1 MVPVACRRQG
11 QVVALIFNHNV
22 SRGKTMSSPFRQFR
36 FLAVVL
42 AALFSVTAEAAP
54 DAQARQLAATCS
66 ACHGT
71 NGKSVGGTPVLAG
84 LNRAHFIK
92 QMKDFKSG
100 ARPATVMQR
109 HAAGYSDAEIEKM
122 ADYFA
127 AQKR

>member
-1 MVPVACRRQG
+1 MIRSSRRYSIYISG
-11 QVVALIFNHNV
+11 VAL
-22 SRGKTMSSPFRQFR
+22 
-36 FLAVVL
+36 LL
-42 AALFSVTAEAAP
+42 AAGGQAQAA

-71 NGKSVGGTPVLAG
+71 DGHSVGGTPMLAG
-84 LNRAHFIK
+84 LSRDHFIK

-100 ARPATVMQR
+100 ARPATVMHR
-109 HAAGYSDAEIEKM
+109 HANGYDDAEIEKM

>member
-1 MVPVACRRQG
+1 MTRRRIHATAG
-11 QVVALIFNHNV
+11 VALLLLCT
-22 SRGKTMSSPFRQFR
+22 G
-36 FLAVVL
+36 
-42 AALFSVTAEAAP
+42 AAAQAAP

-71 NGKSVGGTPVLAG
+71 NGHSVGGTPVLAG

-100 ARPATVMQR
+100 ARPATVMHR
-109 HAAGYSDAEIEKM
+109 HANGYSDAEIEKM